1 MGNWMEK
8 YERRNDEKREREL
21 NARLENLLVSLD
33 ESFDNKA
40 RVKILKEIVEVYDEL
55 RIDACDYD
63 QRDFEAK
70 KCELD
75 RLRYEIMEKAHM
87 EDKDSQS
94 WNDYRSEELEEED
107 FER

>member
-1 MGNWMEK
+1 MEK

-21 NARLENLLVSLD
+21 NTRLERLLVRLD
-33 ESFDNKA
+33 ESFNNRD
-40 RVKILKEIVEVYDEL
+40 RVKILKEIVEIYDEL

-63 QRDFEAK
+63 ERDFEAK

-75 RLRYEIMEKAHM
+75 RVRYEMMEKAHM

-94 WNDYRSEELEEED
+94 WNDYKSEELEEED
-107 FER
+107 LER

>member
-8 YERRNDEKREREL
+8 YERRNDEKRERDL
-21 NARLENLLVSLD
+21 NARLSRLLDRLGECFYNRD
-33 ESFDNKA
+33 

-55 RIDACDYD
+55 RVDACDYD
-63 QRDFEAK
+63 EKDFEAK

-75 RLRYEIMEKAHM
+75 RVRYEIMEKAHM

-94 WNDYRSEELEEED
+94 WNDYKSEELEEED

>member
-1 MGNWMEK
+1 MEK